1 MAITIDRLVR
11 TGQYNDH
18 MVMRVTAT
26 EAKAKLPALLDR
38 VEAGEDVE
46 ITRHGRPVA
55 RMTPARGPLAL
66 RGIFKGIVTTAPGV
80 TDEELFSTGAKWNVE
95 RRRPR

>member
-1 MAITIDRLVR
+1 MAITTDRAVR

-18 MVMRVTAT
+18 MVLRVTAT

-46 ITRHGRPVA
+46 ITRHGRPIA
-55 RMTPARGPLAL
+55 RLSPARGPHAL
-66 RGIFKGIVTTAPGV
+66 RGLFKGIVTTAPGV
-80 TDEELFSTGAKWNVE
+80 KDEDLMSTGVKWNVE
-95 RRRPR
+95 RYRRR